1 MTSWIPICE
10 ILKVVVGGKLG
21 ESWDVSEF
29 GGWAPSMGWNG
40 WLIIS

>member
-10 ILKVVVGGKLG
+10 ILKVVVGKWG

-40 WLIIS
+40 CLII